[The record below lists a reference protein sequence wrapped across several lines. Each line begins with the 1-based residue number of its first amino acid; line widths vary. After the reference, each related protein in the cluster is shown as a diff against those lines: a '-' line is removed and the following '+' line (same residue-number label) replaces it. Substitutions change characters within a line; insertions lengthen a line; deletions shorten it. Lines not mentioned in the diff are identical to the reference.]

1 MHYVKI
7 LNGLGAR
14 SEKPDPSL
22 GVFQKNLFAGH
33 TEIDVIQLLIKD
45 PWASFFFYEPCPNSQ
60 RFGREIRKTGRIF
73 RRFPK
78 KYVRRSHENR
88 CYSAPN

>member
-22 GVFQKNLFAGH
+22 GVFQKNLFAGR
-33 TEIDVIQLLIKD
+33 TEIDVILLLINE
-45 PWASFFFYEPCPNSQ
+45 FQLN
-60 RFGREIRKTGRIF
+60 FG
-73 RRFPK
+73 
-78 KYVRRSHENR
+78 S
-88 CYSAPN
+88 